1 MKQISLVIHVLIML
15 TLVGCI
21 YSTNSV
27 ADNLSL
33 PVRLLYEGAHGGGH
47 ISNPNAYRITTQD
60 QLQKIYN
67 QFGKLTFGAV
77 KRQVPRVDF
86 SREEVLLVAMGQ
98 KPTTGYQLQLHR
110 SKINISGDTA
120 VLSLAWI
127 EPPPG
132 AILPQVITSPCIL
145 IALPIGNYSRIYI
158 LDQKEQKRLE
168 VSIR

>member
-1 MKQISLVIHVLIML
+1 ML
-15 TLVGCI
+15 TLSGCI
-21 YSTNSV
+21 YSTSSV

-47 ISNPNAYRITTQD
+47 TSNPNAYRITTQD
-60 QLQKIYN
+60 HLQKIYN
-67 QFGKLTFGAV
+67 QFGKLTLGTV
-77 KRQVPRVDF
+77 KRQAPKVDF
-86 SREEVLLVAMGQ
+86 SREEVLFVAMGQ
-98 KPTTGYQLQLHR
+98 KPTAGYQLQLHQ
-110 SKINISGDTA
+110 SKIIISGEAA

-132 AILPQVITSPCIL
+132 AILPQVMTSPCIL

-158 LDQKEQKRLE
+158 LDQEEQKRLE

>member
-1 MKQISLVIHVLIML
+1 MKQISIVIPVLIML
-15 TLVGCI
+15 ILGGCI

-33 PVRLLYEGAHGGGH
+33 PVRLLYEGVHGGGDT
-47 ISNPNAYRITTQD
+47 SNPNAYRIATED

-77 KRQVPRVDF
+77 KRQAPNVDF
-86 SREEVLLVAMGQ
+86 SREEVLFVAMGQ
-98 KPTTGYQLQLHR
+98 KPTAGYQLQLHQN
-110 SKINISGDTA
+110 KIIITNEAA

-127 EPPPG
+127 EPPAG

-145 IALPIGNYSRIYI
+145 VALPMGNYSRIYI